1 MSTHTKITITVGT
14 GLRRDKSPVSLSE
27 VRAMRDRA
35 ERLFLEQCGAYTV
48 SVAAGGW
55 RDGACQDSRES
66 VLVFTVTVVYN
77 TSLDVQ
83 KLAEQI
89 RDIFEQQCVALETQ
103 PVNFEL
109 V

>member
-1 MSTHTKITITVGT
+1 M
-14 GLRRDKSPVSLSE
+14 
-27 VRAMRDRA
+27 RARA
-35 ERLFLEQCGAYTV
+35 EQVMLEQCGAYTV
-48 SVAAGGW
+48 SHAQGGW
-55 RDGACQDSRES
+55 RAPGKDWQES